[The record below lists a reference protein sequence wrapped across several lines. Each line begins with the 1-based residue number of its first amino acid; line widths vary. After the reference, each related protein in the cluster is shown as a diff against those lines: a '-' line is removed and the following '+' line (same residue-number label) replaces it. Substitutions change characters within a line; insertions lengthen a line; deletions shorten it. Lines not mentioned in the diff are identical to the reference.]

1 MKILCFK
8 TPGNYFVSVNCNHS
22 FPGQRLH
29 QRAAKTQDKLS
40 RNCGGVIGPYRS
52 FIIIIIIIIIVVV
65 SPHELLHEFLRLRMH
80 MAFQAF
86 AQLAW
91 KGLGN
96 QKPDPI
102 YGRSEHSGHAAK
114 TTAGLNA
121 GEQSLDACFS
131 EDLPTSPRSIGENIF
146 KETAPAHRHARKTAT
161 VLHTDVESFHMH
173 ISMIS
178 ILIHLRST
186 ATRVSAMGQE

>member
-29 QRAAKTQDKLS
+29 QRAAKTRDRLS

-52 FIIIIIIIIIVVV
+52 WIIIA
-65 SPHELLHEFLRLRMH
+65 SAHELLHEFLQLMMH

-96 QKPDPI
+96 KKPDPI
-102 YGRSEHSGHAAK
+102 YGRSEHWGHAAK

-121 GEQSLDACFS
+121 GEQSLDERFS

-173 ISMIS
+173 MSIS
-178 ILIHLRST
+178 ILRRLRST
-186 ATRVSAMGQE
+186 ATRVSGMGQEWHPAL